1 MSVTDSKEQLNT
13 LLAAYLAE
21 NVGGYARTSQQG
33 DLELEVR
40 FGKGS
45 RITRA
50 TYDST
55 ISKLLS
61 AGFNSGTAESLLR
74 IGIEYVDERSGRQ
87 RSSNIR
93 TEISGMANISKYCQ
107 TDSLSVGGTK
117 FVRKSNFRGN
127 SGFIDPVDFWDFG
140 FRVAF
145 QTEMTLS
152 EESETVQGIISKWKE
167 NKKTF
172 RYITRHRLS
181 HPNYPFVVDVSRVK
195 ESKKSGKSYIPEY
208 NFRESGVLDGIEGYE
223 IEIEVIN
230 TQVGVGTEY
239 STPESLGGALRRM
252 IKLVL
257 SGIQQT
263 NYPTSRDERR
273 DVGEEYMS
281 LLWGA
286 GENKKD
292 DTIRYRKIIPRN
304 FVGPSGYTLQAQ
316 NVAEAN
322 IDAVIPNIRTN
333 YTVTDKA
340 DGDRKLMYITL
351 SGKIYL
357 IDTNMNFQF
366 TGAVTRVDKMYN
378 TLIDGEHILHNKSG
392 EFINVYAAFD
402 IYYLGGKDIRDLP
415 LLPEEEDKERVGR
428 LPVLI
433 QTLNG
438 LNQTSVIKGETSP
451 IRIQAKTFYATN
463 DSQTIFQAC
472 SVIIQKTKDGLFEYE
487 TDGLIFTPSKLA
499 VGASKEGEKAGK
511 PLRMT
516 WEYSLKWKPPEFNTI
531 DFLVTTQRTATGQDA
546 IGNIFQTGTDVGSAT
561 QLTQY
566 KTLILRVGFDEKR
579 HGYINPCKSIL
590 DDNLP
595 EVENDD
601 NEEAYRPLQFFPT
614 NPSDSEAG
622 ICYVLLRESPS
633 GEKQMFTE
641 SNELIENNMIVE
653 FKYDFAKDGKWRWV
667 PIRVRHDKTAD
678 FRSGG
683 KNYGNAFHVAN
694 SNWHSIHNPITEEM
708 ITTGMNIP
716 EQLSDDDVYYNK
728 MSGPSNTRSLR
739 DFHNL
744 FVKQTLIMAASK
756 RGGTLIDLASGK
768 SGDLPK
774 WISAKLKF
782 VFGIDVSRDNIENRL
797 DGACARYLNYRKKFR
812 NMPKALFVVGN
823 SSVNIRNGDAI
834 VTEKGKQ
841 ITKAVFGQGPK
852 DIVELGKGVHAQYA
866 VGESG
871 FDVCSIQFALHYML
885 STPESFQNF
894 LRNVSETTKVGGYF
908 IGTCYDGETVFR
920 MLRTTGVNDSIAIME
935 QDRKLWEITKRY
947 DNNEFSNNTSSIGY
961 AIDVYQESINKTARE
976 YLVNFTYLTRM
987 LENYG
992 FVLLTREEANEIG
1005 LPASSGMFA
1014 ELFDQMKDEILR
1026 DKRKKNRYG
1035 SALKMSDYEK
1045 RISFLNRYFIFR
1057 KVRDVDAAKVAMS
1070 LLNQTIE
1077 EVENDEDAI
1086 KRSQEVARLALAKD
1100 APKKVPRK
1108 RGKRIKLQET
1118 GEAS

>member
-546 IGNIFQTGTDVGSAT
+546 IGNIFQTGTDVASAT

>member
-286 GENKKD
+286 VENKKD
-292 DTIRYRKIIPRN
+292 DTIRNRKIIPRN

-322 IDAVIPNIRTN
+322 IDAVIANIRTN

-340 DGDRKLMYITL
+340 DGDRKLMYITS

-415 LLPEEEDKERVGR
+415 LLPEEEKERTGR
-428 LPVLI
+428 LPLLI

-590 DDNLP
+590 DDDLP

-601 NEEAYRPLQFFPT
+601 NEEGYRPLQFFPT

-708 ITTGMNIP
+708 ITSGMNIP

-852 DIVELGKGVHAQYA
+852 DIVDLGKGVHAQYA

-1014 ELFDQMKDEILR
+1014 ELFDQMKDEIFR